1 MLFSRN
7 ESNKKASILRN
18 KSPTSDDES
27 EMCDS
32 KLHTIQMKAE
42 ERRLQ
47 KEETIN
53 SLDKVEQAAVCI
65 QRMWRGY
72 YTRNKDK
79 EVQEMFKELQS
90 QRANQYIL

>member
-1 MLFSRN
+1 M
-7 ESNKKASILRN
+7 RN
-18 KSPTSDDES
+18 KSPPSDDES

-32 KLHTIQMKAE
+32 KLQTIQMKAE

-47 KEETIN
+47 KEETAN
-53 SLDKVEQAAVCI
+53 SLEKAEQAAVCI

-79 EVQEMFKELQS
+79 QVQEMFKELQS
-90 QRANQYIL
+90 QRANQYIM